1 MTTLLPYDAK
11 GECMEHKCHYTT
23 EEIDGQE
30 YWIGTCEE
38 YPDVKVIEDS
48 FVEALGALEDVIR
61 TLDEW
66 DDEEDQRLPP
76 VLDPERPRNGLDDL
90 VPRI

>member
-1 MTTLLPYDAK
+1 M
-11 GECMEHKCHYTT
+11 
-23 EEIDGQE
+23 
-30 YWIGTCEE
+30 
-38 YPDVKVIEDS
+38 IEDS